1 MELNTLRYFLA
12 VAKEENMTSA
22 AGSLHI
28 SQPALSYQIARLE
41 EETGKSLF
49 IRTNRRM
56 TLTEE
61 GMFLKSRAEEIISLC
76 DETLK
81 DMQNESEDIYGDIYI
96 GAAESRSLTLLAEV
110 IQEIRNSYPHI
121 VFHFYSGNYDD
132 VYARM
137 NHGSI
142 DFAVMV
148 EPFGFQ
154 NIEKIYF
161 PLKDRVGIYIH
172 HDHPLAKKTSVTSED
187 LNDLPL
193 LLTVRSYMT
202 PEDYSEEFHI
212 PLERL
217 NIAATGNLIYNMSLL
232 AEQKTGA
239 VLSLEGLVHTGEN
252 SPLVFLPYEPVI
264 ERRLV
269 FAWKQYRPLSR
280 ACEVFLEAFRRKA
293 ESFKPESHN

>member
-41 EETGKSLF
+41 EETGKTLF

-110 IQEIRNSYPHI
+110 IQEIRDSYPHI

-142 DFAVMV
+142 DFAVMI
-148 EPFGFQ
+148 EPFDFQ

-161 PLKDRVGIYIH
+161 PVKDRIGLYIYRE
-172 HDHPLAKKTSVTSED
+172 HPLAQKNTVTSED
-187 LNDLPL
+187 LKNLPL
-193 LLTVRSYMT
+193 LLTVRSYMSL
-202 PEDYSEEFHI
+202 EHYAEEFNI
-212 PLERL
+212 PLEEL
-217 NIAATGNLIYNMSLL
+217 NVAATGNLIYNLALL

-239 VLSLEGLVHTGEN
+239 ILSLEGLVHTDEN
-252 SPLVFLPYEPVI
+252 SPLVFIPYEPAI
-264 ERRLV
+264 ERRIV

-280 ACEVFLEAFRRKA
+280 ACEVFLEAFRRKTGSS
-293 ESFKPESHN
+293 EH